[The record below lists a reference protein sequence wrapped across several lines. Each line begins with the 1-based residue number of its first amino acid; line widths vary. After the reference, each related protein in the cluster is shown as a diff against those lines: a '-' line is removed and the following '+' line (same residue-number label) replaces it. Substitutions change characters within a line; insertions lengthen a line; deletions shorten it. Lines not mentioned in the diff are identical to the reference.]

1 MPRLRISNHRPAFH
15 RAAMRQKLAAACR
28 SMLAEVAPV
37 KLSPDL
43 AAGLS
48 RRMRQT
54 LEHLLGGDSE
64 KEVATK
70 LKLSPHTVHVHVK
83 NLYKHFQV
91 CSRGEL
97 MARCLR
103 SNGT

>member
-1 MPRLRISNHRPAFH
+1 
-15 RAAMRQKLAAACR
+15 MRQKLAAACR

-70 LKLSPHTVHVHVK
+70 L
-83 NLYKHFQV
+83 
-91 CSRGEL
+91 
-97 MARCLR
+97 
-103 SNGT
+103 NGPVLVSYSAWSAFG